1 MSTDEIRAA
10 YNDLNAPSAPK
21 LRAELRKRGV
31 SATLQTLQA
40 FVRRQAE
47 RQLLAPRPRG
57 GGKIAAANVNDRWA
71 ADLIDYSTTPSPK
84 GKRYALVVQDIF
96 SRRVWGAALDDKQR
110 PTVAKAY
117 RAIARDNGPPKE
129 LVTDF
134 GPEFTGP
141 EFKAAA
147 GEATRHVVKDPGHPN
162 ATATVDRAIAAIKT
176 GITRAMTARK
186 IKSDWAFVLPQ
197 VLEAQNKT
205 AHHHLGGET
214 APNEVTEDN
223 PDVVFSLRMEAAQ
236 DMDKNDALVASK
248 DERLRQQGGFRTAV
262 PRPRLGGRDR
272 AGKPRYTE
280 QVHRVVEVAHGKVKD
295 ETGQER
301 PTRAVQP
308 VPETTARTTTAPAMT
323 RPREATDARL
333 KEELQPFKA
342 QIAEYLRSGPK
353 KLHDTAAF
361 MREIGLKIRKDV
373 RYAKSLLLLG
383 FKVALNRGGG
393 TVSLR

>member
-1 MSTDEIRAA
+1 
-10 YNDLNAPSAPK
+10 
-21 LRAELRKRGV
+21 V
-31 SATLQTLQA
+31 TLQGLQA
-40 FVRRQAE
+40 FVQRQAE
-47 RQLLAPRPRG
+47 RQILAPRPKG
-57 GGKIAAANVNDRWA
+57 GGKITAANLNDRWA
-71 ADLIDYSTTPSPK
+71 ADLIDYSTTPSRR

-96 SRRVWGAALDDKQR
+96 SRKVWGTALPDKQR

-117 RAIARDNGPPKE
+117 QAIARDSGPPKE

-147 GEATRHVVKDPGHPN
+147 GEARHVVKDPGHPN

-176 GITRAMTARK
+176 GITRAMTVK
-186 IKSDWAFVLPQ
+186 KLKTDWAAVLPQ

-205 AHHHLGGET
+205 AHAHLGGET
-214 APNEVTEDN
+214 APNEVTAAN

-236 DMDKNDALVASK
+236 DMDKNDELVAAK
-248 DERLRQQGGFRTAV
+248 DDRLRAQGAFRTAV
-262 PRPRLGGRDR
+262 PRPRLGRDR

-280 QVHRVVEVAHGKVKD
+280 GVHRVVEVAHGKVKD
-295 ETGQER
+295 DAGKEF
-301 PTRAVQP
+301 PSRAVQP
-308 VPETTARTTTAPAMT
+308 VPEGAARTAGPNMT

-342 QIAEYLRSGPK
+342 QIAQFLHDGPQ

-361 MREIGLKIRKDV
+361 MRQIGLKIRKDA

-383 FKVALNRGGG
+383 FKVAVNRGGG